1 MVGREFKE
9 ALHSGKSVYGTLI
22 TSPSPRSFEL
32 TCSLGLDFVFMCNEH
47 VFYNPET
54 LGWMCRAY
62 RAVGMN
68 PVVRIPEPDPFLAT
82 QTLDSG
88 AGAIVVPYAENIEDV
103 LDLVGAVKYRP
114 LKGKKLQ
121 KILHGE
127 EKLSEDMGDYI
138 SKHNRN
144 NTLILN
150 IESPEGIKNM
160 DRFFSIRSEEG
171 PGVDGILLGP
181 HDLSVS
187 TELPE
192 KYNSKEFIKLSCDVI
207 RKAREAGIASGGHTG
222 FKCSLGL
229 QSAWAKAGANI
240 ILHSSDMFLF
250 GDKLIEEM
258 NELRKIKDEKI
269 ISQGSSDNV

>member
-1 MVGREFKE
+1 MEGREFKE

-22 TSPSPRSFEL
+22 TSPSPRLFDL
-32 TCSLGLDFVFMCNEH
+32 ICSLGLDFVFLCNEH
-47 VFYNPET
+47 IFYNPEI
-54 LGWMCRAY
+54 LGWMCRAF
-62 RAVGMN
+62 RAAGIN
-68 PVVRIPEPDPFLAT
+68 PVVRIPEPNPFIAT

-88 AGAIVVPYAENIEDV
+88 AGAIVVPYVEDIKDV

-121 KILHGE
+121 RILHGE
-127 EKLSEDMGDYI
+127 EKLSGEMAEYI
-138 SKHNRN
+138 KKHNRN

-160 DRFFSIRSEEG
+160 DQFLSVRSVDG

-187 TELPE
+187 AEMPE
-192 KYNSKEFIKLSCDVI
+192 KYDSEEFIILSCDVI
-207 RKAREAGIASGGHTG
+207 RKARSNGVAAGGHTG
-222 FKCSLGL
+222 FRGSLEL
-229 QSAWAKAGANI
+229 QSAWVKAGANI

-250 GDKLIEEM
+250 GDKLLEDM
-258 NELRKIKDEKI
+258 NKLRKLKDEKI
-269 ISQGSSDNV
+269 ITRESSDNV